1 MRNVKSALA
10 LLAVLG
16 IFLAVGGAVRAEEAA
31 KDALVPE
38 RVLGNA
44 DAPITVEEFV
54 SLTCSHCAS
63 FYNDILPALK
73 AKYVETG
80 KVKFIMRD
88 FPLDGIALRAA
99 ALARCMPKEQF
110 YPFITVLFKNQA
122 QWAFGGN
129 PTQAMIQYAKLG
141 GLGEEKAK
149 ACADD
154 AKLMDAIAANID
166 VYRQKYAIQAT
177 PSFVINDGKETL
189 RGAVAVG
196 DFTAVFDKL
205 LAEAKK

>member
-1 MRNVKSALA
+1 MRNAKSALA
-10 LLAVLG
+10 LLALLG
-16 IFLAVGGAVRAEEAA
+16 IFLTVGGAAQAEEVA

-63 FYNDILPALK
+63 FNNDILPELK

-80 KVKFIMRD
+80 KVKFILRD